1 MTIGTVRATLEQLR
15 SHGDQIAIEHAGI
28 TMDYQELQATLD
40 EIAAIMRTRGNLK
53 PGSRVIITSLHTPHT
68 VALMLACIQA
78 GLTYAPVPKS
88 TPDVRLNKI
97 RQSVGAAAHATSVLG
112 DLQLEPLSP
121 DSTLNHN
128 LQPLTAIL
136 HTSGSTG
143 TPKSVAIEAPNLDHF
158 LSWCREVIP
167 LNSRDRIAMLSPLH
181 FDLCTHD
188 IFHGLGSGAT
198 LVFPSEVEQ
207 SNPQATARFINE
219 RGITRVYM
227 VPTFLEAVASALLR
241 STGVAKTVD
250 TVMFA
255 GERLSSGG
263 RKAVES
269 AFPGA
274 RLFNLYGPIETNVI
288 TARELSPGST
298 HDSSDVG
305 TPLPGVHLAVRQNS
319 GNITNYGRGELL
331 AGGSAVTPG
340 YLHNDHNAEK
350 FVTYQ
355 SRRFYR
361 TGDEATLSSDGVKLH
376 GRLDSMVKIRGQRV
390 EIDEVEAQINTVS
403 EVSQT
408 AVVRSAIGDSL
419 EAFIVVT
426 PPEKNS
432 TGASHIISRVVT
444 HCRATLPGVAIPS
457 QVHVVDSL
465 PQTTTGKID
474 RTALTP
480 SNTSQP
486 TSSKASKIT
495 NPVDAIEEFLTARL
509 DTPTEHLRSI
519 SSLREHPSFNSLI
532 AAECIEAVED
542 RLGCSADYDKLT
554 SSSFD
559 SIDSMGAL
567 FDCHH

>member
-1 MTIGTVRATLEQLR
+1 M
-15 SHGDQIAIEHAGI
+15 
-28 TMDYQELQATLD
+28 
-40 EIAAIMRTRGNLK
+40 
-53 PGSRVIITSLHTPHT
+53 
-68 VALMLACIQA
+68 
-78 GLTYAPVPKS
+78 
-88 TPDVRLNKI
+88 
-97 RQSVGAAAHATSVLG
+97 
-112 DLQLEPLSP
+112 
-121 DSTLNHN
+121 
-128 LQPLTAIL
+128 
-136 HTSGSTG
+136 
-143 TPKSVAIEAPNLDHF
+143 AIEASNLDHF
-158 LSWCREVIP
+158 LNWCRQVLP
-167 LNSRDRIAMLSPLH
+167 LNSQDRIAMLSPLH

-198 LVFPSEVEQ
+198 LVFPSEIEQ
-207 SNPQATARFINE
+207 SNPQAAARFITE
-219 RGITRVYM
+219 RGITRLYM
-227 VPTFLEAVASALLR
+227 VPTFLEAVASAVLR
-241 STGVAKTVD
+241 STGVAPTVG

-269 AFPGA
+269 AFPRA
-274 RLFNLYGPIETNVI
+274 RFFNLYGPIETNVI
-288 TARELSPGST
+288 TARELTTGAA

-319 GNITNYGRGELL
+319 GNITNYGRGELI

-340 YLHNDHNAEK
+340 YLNKEHNAEK

-361 TGDEATLSSDGVKLH
+361 TGDEATLSSETVKLH
-376 GRLDSMVKIRGQRV
+376 GRIDSMVKIRGQRV
-390 EIDEVEAQINTVS
+390 EIDEVEAQINTVG

-408 AVVRSAIGDSL
+408 AVISSAVGDSL

-426 PPEKNS
+426 PEAKNS
-432 TGASHIISRVVT
+432 TEASHIISTVVS
-444 HCRATLPGVAIPS
+444 HCRGTLPDVALPS

-480 SNTSQP
+480 SNTSQSTP
-486 TSSKASKIT
+486 FTASNST
-495 NPVDAIEEFLTARL
+495 NPVEAIEEFLTARL

>member
-1 MTIGTVRATLEQLR
+1 MRIGTIQATLEQLR
-15 SHGDQIAIEHAGI
+15 SHGDQIALEHVGT

-40 EIAAIMRTRGNLK
+40 EIDAILRIRSNLK
-53 PGSRVIITSLHTPHT
+53 PGSRVMVTSLHTPHT
-68 VALMLACIQA
+68 VALMLACIQM
-78 GLTYAPVPKS
+78 GLTYVPVPRS
-88 TPDVRLNKI
+88 TPDVRLHHI
-97 RQSVGAAAHATSVLG
+97 RQSVGAAAHATNVHG

-121 DSTLNHN
+121 QTNLDHN
-128 LQPLTAIL
+128 QEPLTAIL

-143 TPKSVAIEAPNLDHF
+143 TPKSVAIKASNLDHF
-158 LSWCREVIP
+158 LNWCRQDLP
-167 LNSRDRIAMLSPLH
+167 LNSQDRIAMLSPVH

-198 LVFPSEVEQ
+198 LVFPSEIEQ
-207 SNPQATARFINE
+207 SNPQAAARFIHE
-219 RGITRVYM
+219 RGITRLYM
-227 VPTFLEAVASALLR
+227 VPTFLEAVAKAVSR
-241 STGVAKTVD
+241 SVVVAKTVD

-255 GERLSSGG
+255 GERLSSRG

-269 AFPGA
+269 AFPHA

-288 TARELSPGST
+288 TARELTPGAA

-305 TPLPGVHLAVRQNS
+305 PPLPGIHLAVRRSS
-319 GNITNYGRGELL
+319 GNITNYGRGELI

-340 YLHNDHNAEK
+340 YLNRDHNADK

-355 SRRFYR
+355 SQRFYR
-361 TGDEATLSSDGVKLH
+361 TGDEATISTETVKLH

-390 EIDEVEAQINTVS
+390 EIDEVEAQINTVA
-403 EVSQT
+403 EVSQA
-408 AVVRSAIGDSL
+408 AVIPSAAGDSL
-419 EAFIVVT
+419 EAFIVVS
-426 PPEKNS
+426 PEAKNS
-432 TGASHIISRVVT
+432 TDSTHIIPRVVT
-444 HCRATLPGVAIPS
+444 HCRRTLPGVAIPS
-457 QVHVVDSL
+457 HVHAIDSL

-480 SNTSQP
+480 SNTSQS
-486 TSSKASKIT
+486 TSFRASNST

-509 DTPTEHLRSI
+509 DTPTEQLRAL